1 MSPITDRLT
10 EADLR
15 ELARL
20 QRVIHERSEA
30 RRNGRGGPV
39 ASHQD
44 RLAQAPAAAKH
55 RKPEI
60 RLAAGGGSGGDG
72 GAP

>member
-1 MSPITDRLT
+1 MSALTDRLS

-20 QRVIHERSEA
+20 VRVIHERSEA
-30 RRNGRGGPV
+30 RRNSRDGPV
-39 ASHQD
+39 RQD
-44 RLAQAPAAAKH
+44 RLAQTPAAAK
-55 RKPEI
+55 RRESES
-60 RLAAGGGSGGDG
+60 RLALGSGGDG